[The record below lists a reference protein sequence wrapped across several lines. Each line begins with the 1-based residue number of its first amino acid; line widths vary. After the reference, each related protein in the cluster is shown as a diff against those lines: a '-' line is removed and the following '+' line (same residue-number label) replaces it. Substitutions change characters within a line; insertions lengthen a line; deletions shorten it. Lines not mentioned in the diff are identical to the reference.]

1 VSALYSIYL
10 EDWRRVTVDFLSV
23 DTIHHTYFSP
33 KTATNALADIS
44 LVVNEGEFISFIGPS
59 GCGKTTLLSI
69 IAGLIK
75 PTEGKVLLNGRP
87 VSSEKNQM
95 GYMLQQD
102 YLFPWKTIEENILLG
117 LKIMDS
123 LTEEKKL
130 EAYELLEELGLKG
143 VGDSYPRELSGGMR
157 QRVALIR
164 TLITEPKILLLD
176 EPFSALDYQTK
187 LKLED
192 LIFTTLKS
200 LNKTAVL
207 VTHDIGE
214 AIAMSDRIILFASNP
229 GRVHRVFDVPHELK
243 GLKPFS
249 VRNHEAYPP
258 FFQNIWKELENL
270 ESGNP

>member
-1 VSALYSIYL
+1 VN
-10 EDWRRVTVDFLSV
+10 FLSL

-33 KTATNALADIS
+33 KTATNALSNIS
-44 LVVNEGEFISFIGPS
+44 FNVNEGEFISFIGPS

-75 PTEGKVLLNGRP
+75 PTEGKVLLHGKP
-87 VSSEKNQM
+87 VNSEKNQM

-102 YLFPWKTIEENILLG
+102 YLFPWKTIEENIFLG
-117 LKIMDS
+117 LKIMEN
-123 LTEEKKL
+123 LTEEKKR
-130 EAYELLEELGLKG
+130 EAYRLLEELGLPG
-143 VGDSYPRELSGGMR
+143 VAASYPRELSGGMR

-214 AIAMSDRIILFASNP
+214 AIAMSDRIILFASKP
-229 GRVHRVFDVPHELK
+229 GRIHRVFDVPQVLK
-243 GLKPFS
+243 ELKPFT
-249 VRNHEAYPP
+249 VRNHAAYPP
-258 FFQNIWKELENL
+258 FFQTIWKELENL

>member
-1 VSALYSIYL
+1 VN
-10 EDWRRVTVDFLSV
+10 FLSL

-33 KTATNALADIS
+33 KTATNALSDIS
-44 LVVNEGEFISFIGPS
+44 LHVNEGEFISFIGPS

-69 IAGLIK
+69 IAGLIR
-75 PTEGKVLLNGRP
+75 PTEGRVLLHGKP
-87 VSSEKNQM
+87 VSSERNQM

-102 YLFPWKTIEENILLG
+102 YLFPWKTIEENIFLG

-123 LTEEKKL
+123 LTEEKKRA
-130 EAYELLEELGLKG
+130 AYDLLEEFGLSE
-143 VGDSYPRELSGGMR
+143 VASSYPRELSGGMR

-214 AIAMSDRIILFASNP
+214 AIAMSDRIILFASKP
-229 GRVHRVFDVPHELK
+229 GRVHKVFEVPQELK
-243 GLKPFS
+243 ELKPFT
-249 VRNHEAYPP
+249 VRNHAAYPH
-258 FFQNIWKELENL
+258 FFQSIWKELENL
-270 ESGNP
+270 ESTNP